1 MERVFS
7 KCGILAEESINRYHN
22 PDTDSWGI
30 LLLGN
35 ILVDPGNLEATR
47 RPIVYLAHE
56 PLRATN
62 TSRRGVASSRR
73 GRDKI
78 QKSGFTIEEA
88 TEICRLLEKHKADLV
103 ELGCGIYEPST
114 WHYRIEYTR
123 VREAFFLGFAEK
135 AVPYTEPAQSA
146 P

>member
-56 PLRATN
+56 PLEGDKHFEA
-62 TSRRGVASSRR
+62 
-73 GRDKI
+73 GRC
-78 QKSGFTIEEA
+78 E
-88 TEICRLLEKHKADLV
+88 
-103 ELGCGIYEPST
+103 
-114 WHYRIEYTR
+114 
-123 VREAFFLGFAEK
+123 
-135 AVPYTEPAQSA
+135 
-146 P
+146 